1 MTAFDIDHNGYLEVN
16 DQLYQAVGQLGQ
28 ILESLNLSL
37 AQIPE
42 AMKGNAEEIWV
53 EEQRAWTSAYKE
65 MTLKLN
71 ADSLA
76 SINTHEIFKDGDQHA
91 TRIMLQQ

>member
-16 DQLYQAVGQLGQ
+16 DQLYQAVGTLGQ
-28 ILESLNLSL
+28 ILEGLNTSL

-53 EEQRAWTSAYKE
+53 EEQRAWTSAYTE
-65 MTLKLN
+65 MTGKLN